1 MVEWLFPLSAA
12 WDGTVGAVDYGSV
25 AQGAWA

>member
-12 WDGTVGAVDYGSV
+12 WDSGADAPDYGSAV
-25 AQGAWA
+25 QGAWA